1 MKKTGTIITLVAI
14 VVLFGGAMYWLW
26 AKNAEDPVV
35 YTSEAPS
42 QQNIVKKT
50 VATGSI
56 VPKEE
61 VLINPIFLESS
72 MRFLW
77 KQGIRYKREILL
89 QR

>member
-61 VLINPIFLESS
+61 VLIKPNISLVF
-72 MRFLW
+72 
-77 KQGIRYKREILL
+77 RE
-89 QR
+89 